1 MKYSVSSK
9 YYLTI
14 KDTVKSILFEK
25 KGIQVNQRMSSSI
38 ICNKIYFNVLIET
51 ESYGTYKP
59 AKRNISLI
67 NSAT

>member
-14 KDTVKSILFEK
+14 KDTVKSISFEK

>member
-1 MKYSVSSK
+1 
-9 YYLTI
+9 
-14 KDTVKSILFEK
+14 
-25 KGIQVNQRMSSSI
+25 MSSSI
-38 ICNKIYFNVLIET
+38 ICNKIYFNVPIET

>member
-38 ICNKIYFNVLIET
+38 ICNKIYFNVPIET

>member
-38 ICNKIYFNVLIET
+38 ICNKIYFNVPIKT

-67 NSAT
+67 NSTT